1 MNNPEQKPDSFAGGG
16 DSQFKQSGF
25 GNSTFGGAGG
35 STFSSQAN
43 STFGAAGNSKFGG
56 GAPNSEFGASGF
68 GGNSSVSQ
76 IFKEGGFGDD
86 GNKKKIIAIVAAA
99 VVAIAL
105 AAYFFMG
112 TDGSDDFQIGVPQD
126 GLPMDDFAPPALD
139 AGVGGGLEAAPGG
152 ISDLGAGD
160 AGLSAEQEASYL
172 DEPAL
177 PEVEEVAPSAQVGAQ
192 PSVPAGATGNVSTW
206 DYNEELGGPKVNVT
220 PGAMVE
226 VSRRADFAT
235 PYVYGPATDGS
246 FRIPN
251 PPPGVVY
258 WREQGSG
265 TVNEIQVNPPPRL
278 SLTFSAP
285 ANMNSGETLSW
296 GSAGAAAYFRVE
308 FSTDPNFQNIA
319 AAVSTTGTQAV
330 IDGLAS
336 GTYFVRVGGLNLAA
350 GRFEYSSASSVTVQ

>member
-1 MNNPEQKPDSFAGGG
+1 MNNPDQKPDSFAGGG
-16 DSQFKQSGF
+16 DSQFNQSGF

-35 STFSSQAN
+35 SAFSSQAN

-86 GNKKKIIAIVAAA
+86 GNKKKIIAIVALA
-99 VVAIAL
+99 VVAIGGAM
-105 AAYFFMG
+105 FFFFG
-112 TDGSDDFQIGVPQD
+112 SDGSEDFEIGAPQD
-126 GLPMDDFAPPALD
+126 GLPVDDFAPTTPDAGAAEGLD
-139 AGVGGGLEAAPGG
+139 APAADSVDTGVGE
-152 ISDLGAGD
+152 
-160 AGLSAEQEASYL
+160 AGLTAEQEAAYL

-177 PEVEEVAPSAQVGAQ
+177 PDIEAAAP
-192 PSVPAGATGNVSTW
+192 PAGAGSGAVGVAGNVSSW
-206 DYNEELGGPKVNVT
+206 DYNEELGGPKVTVS

-278 SLTFSAP
+278 SMSFAAP
-285 ANMNSGETLSW
+285 ANLNPGETLSW
-296 GSAGAAAYFRVE
+296 SSAGAAAYYRVE

-330 IDGLAS
+330 IDGLGA
-336 GTYFVRVGGLNLAA
+336 GTYYVRVGGLNLAA
-350 GRFEYSSASSVTVQ
+350 GRFEYSTASSVTVQ